1 MTVQEF
7 FMKADAEGMGYFL
20 AQYSSRRDL
29 ESIEDPELRRLA
41 IIAQDALD
49 DIENYREDHG
59 IDYF

>member
-1 MTVQEF
+1 
-7 FMKADAEGMGYFL
+7 MKADAEGMGYFL

-29 ESIEDPELRRLA
+29 ESFEDPELRRLA